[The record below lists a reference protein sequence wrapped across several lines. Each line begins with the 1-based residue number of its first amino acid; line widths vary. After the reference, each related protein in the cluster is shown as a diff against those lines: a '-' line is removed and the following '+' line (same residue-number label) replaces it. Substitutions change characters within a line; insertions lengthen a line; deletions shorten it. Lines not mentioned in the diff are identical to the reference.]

1 MENTDNEV
9 IFKWSYRPTG
19 RSLPKKE
26 PPPQKCFEIFQK
38 SFYKKLVQ
46 VTVFDSV
53 TDIFESQRIKRF
65 ETSRRSLVLNTL
77 KLEMPED
84 ILHHLTEVAIN

>member
-1 MENTDNEV
+1 MRS
-9 IFKWSYRPTG
+9 FSKWSYRSNG

-53 TDIFESQRIKRF
+53 TDIFENQRIKRF
-65 ETSRRSLVLNTL
+65 ETSRRSSVLNTL